1 MKLKGKGVDAALLDL
16 ANDRSIIL
24 NEFYSYL
31 ESGEIARV
39 YDYMA
44 DGYQYNFRHLK
55 RKVIK
60 EDTKTVINWLNKTDD
75 IDIIA
80 KNLVLFVDGRR
91 SCVPFHHM
99 YMTPLHSTIYNEDC
113 VFKENIFNYTMKKY
127 RTEHSYSNAFIIIKP
142 NKQIII
148 PNAWCQPYIA
158 SFYLNLNTNKVII
171 TNDAGSYDIAN
182 DPVCVYYRSN
192 IKITNAS
199 DDNAIIFTANKW
211 IFNNLNYENTF

>member
-80 KNLVLFVDGRR
+80 KNLVLFVDNLFP
-91 SCVPFHHM
+91 SAI
-99 YMTPLHSTIYNEDC
+99 TD
-113 VFKENIFNYTMKKY
+113 
-127 RTEHSYSNAFIIIKP
+127 RTFLFDNQIIKSMR
-142 NKQIII
+142 
-148 PNAWCQPYIA
+148 CIA
-158 SFYLNLNTNKVII
+158 PPKT
-171 TNDAGSYDIAN
+171 T
-182 DPVCVYYRSN
+182 
-192 IKITNAS
+192 
-199 DDNAIIFTANKW
+199 
-211 IFNNLNYENTF
+211 E